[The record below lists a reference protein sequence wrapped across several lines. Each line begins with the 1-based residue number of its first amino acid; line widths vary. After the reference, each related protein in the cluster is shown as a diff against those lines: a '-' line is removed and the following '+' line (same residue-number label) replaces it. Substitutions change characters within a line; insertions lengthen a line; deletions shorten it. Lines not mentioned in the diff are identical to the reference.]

1 MKISFFPVP
10 EHKVFHYEPRFYN
23 PKEEQMR
30 KRYEKYGKDYS
41 KANEPYQVADGTE
54 ADAKSQKS
62 EHTYVPGQM
71 IRGSFKSG
79 YEQRRRAT
87 GNTMIRKIVVIIG
100 VVGAI
105 LVAYYLAQGLGV
117 FFSSL

>member
-30 KRYEKYGKDYS
+30 KRYEKYGKDYN
-41 KANEPYQVADGTE
+41 KATEPYKVADDTGT
-54 ADAKSQKS
+54 DSQSQKA
-62 EHTYVPGQM
+62 ERPYVPGQL
-71 IRGSFKSG
+71 IRGSFKAG
-79 YEQRRRAT
+79 YDERRRAT
-87 GNTMIRKIVVIIG
+87 GNTTLRKIVVIIG